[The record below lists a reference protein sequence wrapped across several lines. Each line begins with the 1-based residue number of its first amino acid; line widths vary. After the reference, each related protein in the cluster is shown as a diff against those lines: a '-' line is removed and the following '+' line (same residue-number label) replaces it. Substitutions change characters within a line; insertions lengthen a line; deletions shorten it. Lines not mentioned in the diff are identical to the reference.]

1 MVLGHIAPFDISDVC
16 GMNLYNI
23 EAGFWDEKLLELAA
37 GDFGVEDL
45 KAKLGDF
52 PADGG
57 IHLGNISS
65 YYVRRHGFSPDCT
78 FVASTDDNPATI
90 FALPLRSQDAIVS
103 LGTST
108 TFLMFTPKYK
118 REPATHFKLGLYF
131 PKPEIIPN
139 LPSGQWHF
147 LYCKD
152 PEQLIELEEGWA
164 RPEEDARAIVESQML
179 SLRLRSTD
187 LVSSPMPGLPPQ
199 PRRVFLVGGGSR
211 NKAISKVVGEVLGGS
226 DGIFKLDMAE
236 NTCALGAAY
245 KTVWSLEQNKNETFD
260 ELIGRRW
267 EESDFMGRIAD
278 GYQKGV

>member
-1 MVLGHIAPFDISDVC
+1 M
-16 GMNLYNI
+16 
-23 EAGFWDEKLLELAA
+23 
-37 GDFGVEDL
+37 
-45 KAKLGDF
+45 
-52 PADGG
+52 
-57 IHLGNISS
+57 
-65 YYVRRHGFSPDCT
+65 
-78 FVASTDDNPATI
+78 
-90 FALPLRSQDAIVS
+90 
-103 LGTST
+103 
-108 TFLMFTPKYK
+108 
-118 REPATHFKLGLYF
+118 KLGLYF

-152 PEQLIELEEGWA
+152 PEQLIESEEGWA
-164 RPEEDARAIVESQML
+164 RPEEDARAIVESQIL

-226 DGIFKLDMAE
+226 DGIFKLDMGE
-236 NTCALGAAY
+236 NACALGAAY

-260 ELIGRRW
+260 ELIARRW